1 MIDRQVSARSV
12 LVAICAFAAAVLV
25 IASWGFAQPALGAAG
40 VCLAVVGSTLTIVG
54 ATERSAQR
62 EINAFQLGR
71 DSAGVRPI
79 KH

>member
-12 LVAICAFAAAVLV
+12 VVAVCALTAAALV

-40 VCLAVVGSTLTIVG
+40 VCIAIVGSTLIIVG

-62 EINAFQLGR
+62 EISAFQLGR